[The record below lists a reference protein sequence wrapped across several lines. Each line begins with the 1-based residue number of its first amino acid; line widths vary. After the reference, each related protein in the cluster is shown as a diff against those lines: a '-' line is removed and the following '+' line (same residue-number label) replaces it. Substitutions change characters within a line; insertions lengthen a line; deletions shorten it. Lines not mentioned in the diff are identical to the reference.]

1 MSVQNQNASGNDREY
16 YMKDSKFIR
25 DLVHGYVYLTKFDL
39 ALIDTPEFQRLKDIR
54 QLTCQNVYPS
64 ARHTRFEHSLGVLE
78 LTRRALDSL
87 NQNGILVNAG
97 KKDDTPLFSDH
108 LIFNASLAALLHDV
122 GHCPFS
128 HMGEAEFD
136 REEVFNMLCD
146 MISKCTKLKSSR
158 LLQDLEKEKK
168 GGTHEQMSCVVIL
181 DKLYDKLSVAFWY
194 NGTVKE
200 EVDFDLIIR
209 SIIGMPFSE
218 DDAAKDHECKKKN
231 VIIELINSP
240 IFDMDKLDYIMRDAY
255 STGIGTPH
263 IDTQRLFRNM
273 YIRSEQDFT
282 LVFLHR
288 ALPALQNMVESRD
301 ALYMYVYNHHATV
314 FSDFMYSYIF
324 RRMAHSADT
333 FLRLVKA
340 SIPEGILKAWNGGD
354 TGEKSLDAGLRKALA
369 LKSRAYCQEHPFYH
383 HEITHS
389 EILFGIVP
397 KTYLFSPEALLD
409 HKRSDSDMISLLHNV
424 YYNLSEFF
432 NNIKANAGNCDEG
445 TEGKIFDWDH
455 APKET
460 QEEVR
465 NIILPKIKV
474 LLKEIELQTTV
485 VIPIDDLEHMFK
497 DMGRVYTLID
507 KYNRREFLKPWWKTN
522 FEFTT
527 FMRRNFPGD
536 LTKKLSEWIC
546 NNDEKKIP
554 RGDEFRSQLAK
565 HVIYIT
571 QGLKGY
577 SDTGLRMSLQ
587 DGDFFVI
594 QRQALFYDEGAIS
607 KISVALKRNEIVGK
621 YEEGGSLIGEYIVD
635 TLTKISP
642 QKDYYGMFEKNEFYI
657 FSKPL
662 PKGDDRIARERHYRL
677 IEDIFVHVAETLIEE
692 GKYAFQSNFVDDK
705 ENATEQ
711 EREARRLEIG
721 ENEEASFEKTLKS
734 FVDKKGF
741 KKEGGLQ

>member
-1 MSVQNQNASGNDREY
+1 MSVQNQNANGNDREY

-39 ALIDTPEFQRLKDIR
+39 ELIDTPEFQRLKDIR

-146 MISKCTKLKSSR
+146 MISKCPELKNSR

-168 GGTHEQMSCVVIL
+168 GATHEQMSCVVIL
-181 DKLYDKLSVAFWY
+181 DKLYDKLSAAFWY

-282 LVFLHR
+282 LVFQHR

-333 FLRLVKA
+333 FLRLVKV
-340 SIPEGILKAWNGGD
+340 SISEQTEKDWQEKGSGGESIDTILRSSLSYQPEI
-354 TGEKSLDAGLRKALA
+354 
-369 LKSRAYCQEHPFYH
+369 FM
-383 HEITHS
+383 
-389 EILFGIVP
+389 GIVP
-397 KTYLFSPEALLD
+397 KAYLFSPGALLYQ
-409 HKRSDSDMISLLHNV
+409 KRSDSDLICLLHDV
-424 YYNLSEFF
+424 CYDLARYF
-432 NNIKANAGNCDEG
+432 NSMQEETGNTPLDWEHATEETRGVVSSVIK
-445 TEGKIFDWDH
+445 GKI
-455 APKET
+455 A
-460 QEEVR
+460 
-465 NIILPKIKV
+465 N
-474 LLKEIELQTTV
+474 LLDGLGICADTEIS
-485 VIPIDDLEHMFK
+485 IGDLKHMFK

-527 FMRRNFPGD
+527 FMKRYFSGD
-536 LTKKLSEWIC
+536 TSIKLSEWIC
-546 NNDEKKIP
+546 NSDKKIP

-571 QGLKGY
+571 QSLESDY
-577 SDTGLRMSLQ
+577 SDTGLRMPLQ

-594 QRQALFYDEGAIS
+594 QRQARFYDEGALS
-607 KISVALKRNEIVGK
+607 KIKVALKRNEIVG
-621 YEEGGSLIGEYIVD
+621 EHGEGGSMTGEYIVD

-662 PKGDDRIARERHYRL
+662 SKVDDRIARERHYRL

-692 GKYAFQSNFVDDK
+692 DKYTFQSHFVDDK
-705 ENATEQ
+705 ENATKP
-711 EREARRLEIG
+711 EREARKLEIRK
-721 ENEEASFEKTLKS
+721 NEQVSFEKTLKS

-741 KKEGGLQ
+741 KKKGCSQ